1 MNRKNYL
8 DNRKILIVD
17 DDQDI
22 LDTLEE
28 LLSMSKVVKQ
38 KNFEEAANL
47 LNSKRFDIAILDIV
61 GVDGYELLSIAN
73 KRNILSV
80 ILTTQAF
87 SVEDTGRTLKK
98 GAPLFI
104 PKEKMIE
111 IEIYLND
118 ILEAR
123 KEGENVWWR
132 WMDRFD
138 SYNEDRFGID
148 WKNRSRYLLECFP
161 YFVF

>member
-8 DNRKILIVD
+8 DNRKILILD

-22 LDTLEE
+22 LDTSEE

-80 ILTTQAF
+80 ILTTHAF
-87 SVEDTGRTLKK
+87 SVEDTGGR
-98 GAPLFI
+98 
-104 PKEKMIE
+104 
-111 IEIYLND
+111 
-118 ILEAR
+118 
-123 KEGENVWWR
+123 
-132 WMDRFD
+132 
-138 SYNEDRFGID
+138 
-148 WKNRSRYLLECFP
+148 
-161 YFVF
+161 